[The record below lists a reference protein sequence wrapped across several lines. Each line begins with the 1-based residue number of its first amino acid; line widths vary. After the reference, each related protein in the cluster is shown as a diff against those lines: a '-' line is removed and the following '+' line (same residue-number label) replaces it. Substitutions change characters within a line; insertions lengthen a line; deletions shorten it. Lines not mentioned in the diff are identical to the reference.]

1 MLFSFLLNCSNG
13 SFLSPITWCAREV
26 KVIIP
31 FLENSINNCTQP
43 TPLILFSLNQLLPLS
58 KPSSPTTSLDL
69 TAAMSSKLAKV
80 AKNKHGVKVMGLKKD
95 SSESPSV
102 PKTSAMVESQET
114 LNLQP
119 LQHEPPRFT
128 KPDFAKK

>member
-1 MLFSFLLNCSNG
+1 MLFSFLLNRSND

-26 KVIIP
+26 EVIIP

-43 TPLILFSLNQLLPLS
+43 TSLIVFSLNQLLPLS
-58 KPSSPTTSLDL
+58 KPSSPTTPLNL
-69 TAAMSSKLAKV
+69 TATMSSKSAKI
-80 AKNKHGVKVMGLKKD
+80 AKNKHGVKVMGPKKD
-95 SSESPSV
+95 SSESPSS
-102 PKTSAMVESQET
+102 PKPYTPVESQET

-119 LQHEPPRFT
+119 PQQEPPRFT